1 MARSRVAPTERAAV
15 SKPDPADRYAAWV
28 ESTPLEDFPAGDDM
42 SDLAALGET
51 RYSDVPASDVARR
64 VAKARERGREWW
76 QIAEYLG
83 ITERQARIAYGT
95 PAERR
100 QAHQPRLAELMA
112 DLISAIRA
120 ALGDGPGTVRN
131 HSRH

>member
-1 MARSRVAPTERAAV
+1 MT
-15 SKPDPADRYAAWV
+15 KPDAADRYAAWV
-28 ESTPLEDFPAGDDM
+28 KNTPVEDFPAGDDM

-51 RYSDVPASDVARR
+51 RYSDVPADEVVRR
-64 VAKARERGREWW
+64 VTKARERGREWW
-76 QIAEYLG
+76 QIAQYLG

-100 QAHQPRLAELMA
+100 QARRPKLAELLA
-112 DLISAIRA
+112 DLIAVIRE
-120 ALGDGPGTVRN
+120 ALGSDPETARD